1 MTFVLMV
8 TIFIIGYI
16 AIAFENPLKINK
28 AAFALLTG
36 VLCWTTYIQGSAS
49 KIEINTQLIDQ
60 LGNIAEILFFLMGA
74 MTIVELID
82 AHDGFDIIAS
92 KISVNSQRKLLWAST
107 LTTFL
112 LSAVLDNLTT
122 TIVMVTFI
130 SKLISDAKVR
140 LLFIGMIVIA
150 ANAGGAWSPIGDVTT
165 TMLWIGGQVTAT
177 GVLKTVFFPSLVNA
191 IVPLVILSF
200 FVKGKIQPE
209 IQRSL
214 SKELKGQERYSVLIT
229 GIAAIISIPFF
240 RTITGLPPF
249 MGMLL
254 VLGFLWVFTEVL
266 HGNKKKD
273 VKSLYSIEEALSRID
288 LPSILFFLG
297 LLMSVAALN
306 ASGILK
312 FAADWMDTSINHT
325 GLIVLIIGLLSSIV
339 DNVPLVAAT
348 MGMYHLDRYP
358 TDHFFWQFLS
368 YCSGTGGSALIIGS
382 AAGVAAMGISN
393 INFFWYLKRVTPV
406 ALLGFFAGAAL
417 FLIK

>member
-1 MTFVLMV
+1 M
-8 TIFIIGYI
+8 IFILMLVIFIFGYI
-16 AIAFENPLKINK
+16 AIAFENTLKINK

-36 VLCWTTYIQGSAS
+36 VLCWVTYTMGSAANA
-49 KIEINTQLIDQ
+49 EINAQLINQ
-60 LGNIAEILFFLMGA
+60 LGDIAEILFFLMGA

-82 AHDGFDIIAS
+82 GHDGFDIIAS
-92 KISVNSQRKLLWAST
+92 KISVNSRRKLLWVST
-107 LTTFL
+107 LTTFF
-112 LSAVLDNLTT
+112 LSAALDNLTT

-130 SKLISDAKVR
+130 SKLISDTKIR
-140 LLFIGMIVIA
+140 LLFIGMIIIA

-177 GVLKTVFFPSLVNA
+177 GVLKNVFFPSIVNA
-191 IVPLVILSF
+191 LVPLVILSF
-200 FVKGKIQPE
+200 FVKGTIQPE

-214 SKELKGQERYSVLIT
+214 STELRGRDRFSVLIT
-229 GIAAIISIPFF
+229 GIASIISIPFF
-240 RTITGLPPF
+240 RTLTCLPPF

-254 VLGFLWVFTEVL
+254 VLGFLWVFTEIL
-266 HGNKKKD
+266 HGNKRKE
-273 VKSLYSIEEALSRID
+273 VRSLYSIEEALSRID

-306 ASGILK
+306 AAGILR
-312 FAADWMDTSINHT
+312 ASANWLDLTIGHT
-325 GLIVLIIGLLSSIV
+325 GLIVLLIGILSSIV

-348 MGMYHLDRYP
+348 MGMYSLDRYP

-393 INFFWYLKRVTPV
+393 INFFWYLKRITPI
-406 ALLGFFAGAAL
+406 ALLGFFAGAAI
-417 FLIK
+417 FLIR